1 MSNTNS
7 QIISFLRFPL
17 TFLVVAIH
25 SRGEIGQV
33 PDLMHL
39 TTRNLYDMVKVL
51 GSDVIAQVAV
61 PSFFFISG
69 YLFFANVSKLD
80 WATYKNKLGKRV
92 HSLLIPFILWNL
104 ICIPLTLMVRYG
116 ESLSGTSAADA
127 AQTYWDG
134 IRWLHIFWNATS
146 HDSLFANLFGMNFLM
161 AHPILGFFW
170 YVRDLIVVTLFTP
183 AIFWFFKYTGKV
195 GAVIVLLLLLLNIWP
210 YMTPRISCLYYVLG
224 AYWSMSG
231 HNLYIEHAAIR
242 RCNYLLTLVLG
253 IYLVCV
259 FSYESYWGWQL
270 IHLFTVSG
278 MATTFCLAHQILQK
292 RPSFRFPK
300 LLGESSFFVYALH
313 IEFSL
318 PLGFFIVKALFL
330 HTQQPLL
337 LILQYLLTPVVIYA
351 ISLAVYVA
359 AKRVAPRTLSLLTG
373 NR

>member
-39 TTRNLYDMVKVL
+39 TARNLYDMVKVL

-146 HDSLFANLFGMNFLM
+146 HDSMFANLFGMNFLM
-161 AHPILGFFW
+161 AHPILGSFW

-195 GAVIVLLLLLLNIWP
+195 GAVIVLVLLF
-210 YMTPRISCLYYVLG
+210 SVLIG
-224 AYWSMSG
+224 A
-231 HNLYIEHAAIR
+231 
-242 RCNYLLTLVLG
+242 
-253 IYLVCV
+253 
-259 FSYESYWGWQL
+259 
-270 IHLFTVSG
+270 
-278 MATTFCLAHQILQK
+278 
-292 RPSFRFPK
+292 
-300 LLGESSFFVYALH
+300 
-313 IEFSL
+313 
-318 PLGFFIVKALFL
+318 
-330 HTQQPLL
+330 
-337 LILQYLLTPVVIYA
+337 
-351 ISLAVYVA
+351 
-359 AKRVAPRTLSLLTG
+359 
-373 NR
+373 